1 MRILVI
7 ANLPPYVLGGAEN
20 QVARLIETWID
31 LGHHIEVAGHRI
43 PNGTLRFGNTE
54 IRTHRIA
61 VMERTGR
68 AGRAASYFVSM
79 ARLLLRTKRNFDLIY
94 CRGLGDGAISICA
107 LKAIGEV
114 RLPLVVCPMN
124 ARGTGDSYFLRSIP
138 GWQLL
143 LKLINRHC
151 NAINIIAPAILP
163 DLVELGIDR
172 PRISHIPNGI
182 KIAEPI
188 QRSRPAPTRRMIWT
202 GRMAAQKG
210 IDILLNALAN
220 VAAAGNEFSFEIIG
234 DGPDKAALFKQC
246 QHLGLGQMVRFTGAI
261 AKEKIRAKLADSD
274 VFVLPS
280 RYEGMSNAA
289 LEALEAGLPVLLTRC
304 GGIDT
309 YIDDETG
316 WVCEPNDV
324 EELTAA
330 LLRMLATPGDKIV
343 AMGRQARRIVERHFK
358 IEKIG
363 QQNAELFEQLIDS
376 PRHGF
381 DRFKSR
387 LP

>member
-1 MRILVI
+1 MVV

-31 LGHHIEVAGHRI
+31 LGHHIEVAGNRI
-43 PNGTLRFGNTE
+43 PNGKMPFGNTE

-94 CRGLGDGAISICA
+94 CRGLGDGAISICV

-143 LKLINRHC
+143 LRLINRHC

-163 DLVELGIDR
+163 DLVEMGIDR

-188 QRSRPAPTRRMIWT
+188 QRSRPAPIRRMIWT

-220 VAAAGNEFSFEIIG
+220 VAAAGNEFSLEIIG

-246 QHLGLGQMVRFTGAI
+246 QQLDLAQMVHFTEAI
-261 AKEKIRAKLADSD
+261 SNEKIRAKLADSD

-309 YIDDETG
+309 YIDDEAG
-316 WVCEPNDV
+316 WICEPNDV

-343 AMGRQARRIVERHFK
+343 AMGRQARRIVERHFQ

-363 QQNAELFEQLIDS
+363 QQNADLFEQLIDS
-376 PRHGF
+376 PRHRF
-381 DRFKSR
+381 DRCGSR